1 MKDLTIANVG
11 ATGAVGTEFIRIIE
25 QRHPE
30 LSRIKLLASRRSAGQ
45 RISVNG
51 RQLVVEET
59 TAASFEGVDIACMRV
74 GAEVSR
80 QLAPLAVAAGAVVI
94 DDSSAFRTRE
104 DVPLVVPEINGA
116 DVEWHQGIISSP
128 NCSTTPLVMVAHP
141 LHRVNPI
148 VRIIADTYQSVS
160 GAGGA
165 AVAELREQ
173 TRQLLDGG
181 HPRPHVLPHQVA
193 FNVIPQIDDFL
204 PDGYTSEEQKKIQET
219 RKILHAPDIRISA
232 TCVRVPVF
240 ITHCAALHI
249 EFERP
254 MSAQE
259 ARELLGRM
267 PGVKVLDEPEQGVY
281 PMPLDVAGTDEV
293 FVGRIRQDSSHPNG
307 LALWVAVDNLRKGAA
322 LNDIQIAE
330 ELLSR
335 NCLKPRSKSA
345 VPSP

>member
-51 RQLVVEET
+51 WQLVVEEA

-128 NCSTTPLVMVAHP
+128 NCSTTPLVMVAYP

-181 HPRPHVLPHQVA
+181 HPRPQVLPHQVA

-219 RKILHAPDIRISA
+219 RRILHAPDIRISA

-267 PGVKVLDEPEQGVY
+267 PGVKVLDDPERGVY

-330 ELLSR
+330 ELLAR